1 MALFSKRSKF
11 RRVPDDR
18 SRPPP
23 EEPSEALTPPEKRAA
38 RHLITALF
46 LAAAAVL
53 LNLRAAGPHFEVG
66 EPAAK
71 EYRARVA
78 FKIEDREAT
87 RRARDA
93 AAAACPRVFRENRQ
107 RLDQLPR
114 DLRKFLTSVLDARR
128 SADLADLAPSART
141 KWGLGGEKLPVL
153 QQGFDRKWLQS
164 SMETIGLAINSA
176 ADLGIMNS
184 SARKEELASQ
194 RDEVVVVKS
203 DSSAETEKEI
213 RRSVFATREYPA
225 GVREWFAEQL
235 EPVLS
240 DRPEP
245 FRQIFV
251 DMLTYCAT
259 ATLTPDPVRT
269 AEAVAQARDS
279 VTARYDEIARD
290 SVIVAAGDRVT
301 PETIAEIEAEGKAY
315 AASVA
320 HGAQIEAEAKE
331 FRRQL
336 VCAAGITALFLIGFA
351 VLAGRAAFMPPQMLA
366 SNTRLFGFYLLWL
379 ATLAIIRLLE
389 PLGVSL
395 QWSPVALAGMIF
407 AVTLG
412 PAGAFGALLLLS
424 LLAGL
429 ATDGGMSLIVPLLLG
444 GSTAVF
450 AALRLKRRTNVF
462 EAGVLAGLMQL
473 AGVWVMWCIRP
484 PQGQV
489 LWSDLRLP
497 VEESVAALGSG
508 VLAGAVMTAA
518 LPHVEK
524 FFDVATDLRLR
535 EWTDQN
541 QPLLRKLA
549 MEAPGTY
556 HHSALVSNMAEAAA
570 ARIGANALLAR
581 VGGYLHDVGK
591 LSRPEYFGENTNG
604 QANRHEKLS
613 PMLSALILTAHAK
626 DGVELAA
633 RYGVPTP
640 IRRIIAEHHGTC
652 VVEFFYQKAIEEA
665 ERSGGAVQEEMFRY
679 RGLKPRS
686 PESAIVMLA
695 DASESAVRSMD
706 SISPSGIERL
716 VHNIVEQRLKDGQ
729 LDECRMNIT
738 DIRQVEKSLVRSLT
752 AIAHPRIRYP
762 GPAT

>member
-1 MALFSKRSKF
+1 MALFSRRSKL

-18 SRPPP
+18 SRPLP
-23 EEPSEALTPPEKRAA
+23 EEPSEALTAPGKRAA

-46 LAAAAVL
+46 LAAAAVI
-53 LNLRAAGPHFEVG
+53 LNLHAGAPYLKAG

-78 FKIEDREAT
+78 FRIEDREAT
-87 RRARDA
+87 RRAREA
-93 AAAACPRVFRENRQ
+93 AAAACPRVFRENRE

-114 DLRKFLTSVLDARR
+114 DLRRFLSSVLDARR
-128 SADLADLAPSART
+128 PTDLADLAPSART
-141 KWGLGGEKLPVL
+141 KWGLSGDKLPIL
-153 QQGFDRKWLQS
+153 QQGFDRAWLQS
-164 SMETIGLAINSA
+164 SMEMIELAVNSA

-194 RDEVVVVKS
+194 RDEVVVKS
-203 DSSAETEKEI
+203 DSGAPKEV
-213 RRSVFATREYPA
+213 RRSVFATREYPT
-225 GVREWFAEQL
+225 GVRDWFSEQL
-235 EPVLS
+235 EPVLK
-240 DRPEP
+240 DRPEA
-245 FRQIFV
+245 FRQIFL

-259 ATLTPDPVRT
+259 ATLIADTPKT
-269 AEAVAQARDS
+269 NEAIAQARDG
-279 VTARYDEIARD
+279 VTTRYDEIAKD
-290 SVIVAAGDRVT
+290 SVIVAAGDLVT
-301 PETIAEIEAEGKAY
+301 PETMTEIEAEREAY

-320 HGAQIEAEAKE
+320 QGAQVEAEAKE

-351 VLAGRAAFMPPQMLA
+351 VLAGRAAFISSEVLA
-366 SNTRLFGFYLLWL
+366 SNTRLFGFYVLWL

-389 PLGVSL
+389 PFGLSL
-395 QWSPVALAGMIF
+395 QWSPVALMGMIF
-407 AVTLG
+407 AVTMG
-412 PAGAFGALLLLS
+412 PAGAIGALLILS

-429 ATDGGMSLIVPLLLG
+429 ATDAGMSLMVPLLLG
-444 GSTAVF
+444 GSTAIF
-450 AALRLKRRTNVF
+450 AVLRLKRRTNVF

-473 AGVWVMWCIRP
+473 AGVWVMWCIHP
-484 PQGQV
+484 PQGQA

-497 VEESVAALGSG
+497 IEESVAALGSG

-518 LPHVEK
+518 LPHVER

-570 ARIGANALLAR
+570 AQVGANALLAR

-604 QANRHEKLS
+604 QANRHEKLT
-613 PMLSALILTAHAK
+613 PMLSALILTAHTK

-640 IRRIIAEHHGTC
+640 IRHIIAEHHGTG
-652 VVEFFYQKAIEEA
+652 VVEFFYKKAIEEA
-665 ERSGGAVQEEMFRY
+665 ERSGGVVQEEMFRY

-695 DASESAVRSMD
+695 DASESAARSMD
-706 SISPSGIERL
+706 SMSPSGIERL
-716 VHNIVEQRLKDGQ
+716 VHDIVEQRLKDGQ

-738 DIRQVEKSLVRSLT
+738 DIRRAEKSLVRSLT

-762 GPAT
+762 GSPT